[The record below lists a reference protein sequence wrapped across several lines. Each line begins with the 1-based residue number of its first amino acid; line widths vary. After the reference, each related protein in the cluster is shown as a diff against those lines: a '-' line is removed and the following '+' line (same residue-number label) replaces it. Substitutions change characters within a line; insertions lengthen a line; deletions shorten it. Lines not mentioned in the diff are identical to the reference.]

1 MPSLLSNANVVTDV
15 QLYVRNLLVHGSI
28 ITIAF
33 KPRFALIT
41 DRPGRIDILQSCLV
55 KKQRSSA
62 LTTT

>member
-1 MPSLLSNANVVTDV
+1 MLSLLSNANVVTDV

-41 DRPGRIDILQSCLV
+41 DRPGRMNL
-55 KKQRSSA
+55 RNHASSKSNDP
-62 LTTT
+62 LY